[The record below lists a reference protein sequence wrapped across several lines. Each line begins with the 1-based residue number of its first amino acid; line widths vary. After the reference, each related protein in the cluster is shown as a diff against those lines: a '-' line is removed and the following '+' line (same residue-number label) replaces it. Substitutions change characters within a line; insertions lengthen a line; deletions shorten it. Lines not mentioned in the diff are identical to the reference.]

1 MPETKVRSG
10 QLVTTLSSKT
20 IDNTNTINTDLTKL
34 AIAGG
39 SNGQVLSTNGSSV
52 LSWITSSGG
61 GVSDG
66 DKGDITVSASGAT
79 WTIDND
85 SVTYAKIQNVSAAS
99 KLLGRGDSGSG
110 DTQEITLG
118 TGLTMTGTTLA
129 SSGGVSDGDKGDITV
144 SSSGAT
150 WTVDNDAI
158 TYAKIQNVSA
168 VSKLLGRGS
177 ASGAGDMQEITLGSG
192 LAMTGT
198 TLSASGGG
206 GSGALVQVD
215 TITSTGTWTRPAW
228 GKYFKVFL
236 VGGGA
241 GGGSGRRGPTTA
253 ARAGGGSGAGA
264 GIVIAEFT
272 ATEVTGDQTVT
283 IGAGGTGG
291 ASITVNNDLGA
302 NGTNGGVSS
311 FGSLISTLATNFGS
325 GGAIS
330 AGGARGQIY
339 ANTTPFGAISLGSG
353 SNGATSSVTDITY
366 ITVTSNIVTGGYSGG
381 GGSGANANSTTVS
394 NGGGINVWGGL
405 LPSVAA
411 SSGGTNGGNG
421 NDGVSFTYGYLTL
434 GTCGGGGSYKTA
446 QATGRGGDG
455 SYGSGGGGGAG
466 SDNGYASGR
475 GGNGGNGICIILTI
489 G

>member
-10 QLVTTLSSKT
+10 QLGTSLSSKT

-61 GVSDG
+61 G
-66 DKGDITVSASGAT
+66 GAP
-79 WTIDND
+79 
-85 SVTYAKIQNVSAAS
+85 Q
-99 KLLGRGDSGSG
+99 
-110 DTQEITLG
+110 
-118 TGLTMTGTTLA
+118 
-129 SSGGVSDGDKGDITV
+129 
-144 SSSGAT
+144 
-150 WTVDNDAI
+150 
-158 TYAKIQNVSA
+158 
-168 VSKLLGRGS
+168 
-177 ASGAGDMQEITLGSG
+177 
-192 LAMTGT
+192 
-198 TLSASGGG
+198 
-206 GSGALVQVD
+206 VQVD

-241 GGGSGRRGPTTA
+241 GGGSGSRQLTTQN
-253 ARAGGGSGAGA
+253 RPGGGGGAGA

-272 ATEVTGDQTVT
+272 TTEVTGDQTVT

-291 ASITVNNDLGA
+291 ASVTVNSTTGN

-311 FGSLISTLATNFGS
+311 FGSLMSTLATNFGNRGLTSS
-325 GGAIS
+325 GL
-330 AGGARGQIY
+330 AGVNY
-339 ANTTPFGAISLGSG
+339 ANTTPFGFFPLLSG
-353 SNGATSSVTDITY
+353 SDGGRSNMANITY
-366 ITVTSNIVTGGYSGG
+366 ITVTNNIVTGGYQGG
-381 GGSGANANSTTVS
+381 GGSGAQNSNTQT
-394 NGGGINVWGGL
+394 GAGATINYWGGL

-434 GTCGGGGSYKTA
+434 GTSGGGGSYATA

>member
-10 QLVTTLSSKT
+10 QLGTSLSSKT

-39 SNGQVLSTNGSSV
+39 TNGQVLSTNGSSA

-144 SSSGAT
+144 SGSGAT

-168 VSKLLGRGS
+168 ASKLLGRGS
-177 ASGAGDMQEITLGSG
+177 ASGAGDMQEISLGTG
-192 LAMTGT
+192 LTMTGT
-198 TLSASGGG
+198 TLAASGGG
-206 GSGALVQVD
+206 GSAQVQVD
-215 TITSTGTWTRPAW
+215 IFTSSGTWTKPAW
-228 GKYFKVFL
+228 VRQVKVFVL
-236 VGGGA
+236 AGGG
-241 GGGSGRRGPTTA
+241 GGGSGRRSATTTG
-253 ARAGGGSGAGA
+253 RGGGAGGAGGSYGALFGL
-264 GIVIAEFT
+264 ESDFT
-272 ATEVTGDQTVT
+272 TTVSIT
-283 IGAGGTGG
+283 VGAGGTGG
-291 ASITVNNDLGA
+291 ASVTVNSTAGNAGGTGGA
-302 NGTNGGVSS
+302 SSFGDYKVTLTNTGGAGGGNATSTGGVSS
-311 FGSLISTLATNFGS
+311 SNLGIFTAGLSSAGSSGNYTVPSSNVGNTTALGSL
-325 GGAIS
+325 GGAGVAGAS
-330 AGGARGQIY
+330 PNVTATAAGGSTVPQ
-339 ANTTPFGAISLGSG
+339 NW
-353 SNGATSSVTDITY
+353 TSQFPNWTYGTAGTD
-366 ITVTSNIVTGGYSGG
+366 GG
-381 GGSGANANSTTVS
+381 
-394 NGGGINVWGGL
+394 
-405 LPSVAA
+405 
-411 SSGGTNGGNG
+411 NGGNG
-421 NDGVSFTYGYLTL
+421 SNNVLGYLL
-434 GTCGGGGSYKTA
+434 YGSAGGGGSYKTA
-446 QATGRGGDG
+446 QATGAGGNG
-455 SYGSGGGGGAG
+455 GYGAGGGGGAG
-466 SDNGYASGR
+466 SDNGYNSGK
-475 GGNGGNGICIILTI
+475 GGDGGGGLVIVVSE

>member
-10 QLVTTLSSKT
+10 QLGTSLSSKT

-39 SNGQVLSTNGSSV
+39 TNGQVLSTNGSSV

-66 DKGDITVSASGAT
+66 DKGDVTVSSSGAT

-85 SVTYAKIQNVSAAS
+85 AVTYAKMQNVSAAS

-144 SSSGAT
+144 SGSGTT

-215 TITSTGTWTRPAW
+215 TITSTGTWTKPAW

-241 GGGSGRRGPTTA
+241 GGGSGRMSATGTA
-253 ARAGGGSGAGA
+253 RSGGGSGAGA
-264 GIVIAEFT
+264 GIVIAEFSD
-272 ATEVTGDQTVT
+272 AQVTGDQTVT

-291 ASITVNNDLGA
+291 ASVTGNSTNGN
-302 NGTNGGVSS
+302 NGTSGGVSS
-311 FGSLISTLATNFGS
+311 FGSLMSTVSAEFGQ
-325 GGAIS
+325 GGTTQ
-330 AGGARGQIY
+330 GTRGQVY
-339 ANTTPFGAISLGSG
+339 TNQTPFGRISPGAGQNGSISSPG
-353 SNGATSSVTDITY
+353 STTY
-366 ITVTSNIVTGGYSGG
+366 ASPNFEHTITGGYSGG
-381 GGSGANANSTTVS
+381 GGAGASGSTTS
-394 NGGGINVWGGL
+394 TAGGTINLWGGL

-466 SDNGYASGR
+466 ADNGTASGR

>member
-10 QLVTTLSSKT
+10 QLGTALTSKT
-20 IDNTNTINTDLTKL
+20 IDSTNTISTDLTKL
-34 AIAGG
+34 TIAGG
-39 SNGQVLSTNGSSV
+39 TNGQVLSTNGSGT
-52 LSWITSSGG
+52 LSFITASGG

-79 WTIDND
+79 WTVDND
-85 SVTYAKIQNVSAAS
+85 AITYAKIQNVSAAS

-129 SSGGVSDGDKGDITV
+129 
-144 SSSGAT
+144 
-150 WTVDNDAI
+150 
-158 TYAKIQNVSA
+158 
-168 VSKLLGRGS
+168 
-177 ASGAGDMQEITLGSG
+177 
-192 LAMTGT
+192 
-198 TLSASGGG
+198 ASGGG
-206 GSGALVQVD
+206 AQVQVD
-215 TITSTGTWTRPAW
+215 TITSTGTWTKPAW
-228 GKYFKVFL
+228 AKYFKVFL

-241 GGGSGRRGPTTA
+241 GGGSGRRGQTSTV
-253 ARAGGGSGAGA
+253 RCGGGSGAGA

-272 ATEVTGDQTVT
+272 DAQVTGDQTVT

-291 ASITVNNDLGA
+291 ASITVDNTSGN

-325 GGAIS
+325 GGANFGS
-330 AGGARGQIY
+330 GFRGQII

-353 SNGATSSVTDITY
+353 SNGNSSSVSDITY
-366 ITVTSNIVTGGYSGG
+366 LTVTNNIVTGGYSGG
-381 GGSGANANSTTVS
+381 GGAGAVPSGTATAS
-394 NGGGINVWGGL
+394 GGGINVWGGL

-411 SSGGTNGGNG
+411 SSGGTNGGDG

-466 SDNGYASGR
+466 SDNGFASGR
-475 GGNGGNGICIILTI
+475 GGNGGAGICVILSI